1 MGTKYIIIGG
11 GAAAVTAA
19 KAIRNH
25 DAEGSIR
32 IYVKEKS
39 LPYNRVKLS
48 KELFEDLG
56 NENVLIKK
64 EQWYRKN
71 DIRVFV
77 ETSISNIDTEARFV
91 YTSGGEQI
99 SYDKLLICTG
109 SNNRKLM
116 LTGAELKGV
125 FTIREMVEAEEFKA
139 FIQQKNHI
147 VIIGG
152 GVQGLETAWS
162 LLKAGK
168 KVTIVE
174 AFSSLMGRQ
183 LDERTSNL
191 LKDKVE
197 AQGVEVVLNAQIERI
212 VGDEEVTGIEIKD
225 TGFISCDSVLY
236 SIGVIPNIELTR
248 STPIETNRGII
259 VDEQLKTNID
269 DVYAAGD
276 AVELQGEVTGLWG
289 SAMEQGTVAGANMA
303 GANIVYKK
311 ILPTTIFHAFD
322 MELFSIGLVD
332 ESKCDKTITEAD
344 GTDKYTKLFIKDNKI
359 VGIISLGSVTESAPY
374 TEAIEN
380 QTSLEGINLDEIS
393 VSRLMEE
400 IKKQDNVM
408 KRYMCIP
415 CGYIYDPKKGDPDED
430 IEPGTPFEALP
441 EDWVCPV
448 CGKEKDRFVEVKE

>member
-1 MGTKYIIIGG
+1 MNKNYIIIGG

-19 KAIRNH
+19 KAIRNQ
-25 DAEGSIR
+25 DAEATIQ

-64 EQWYRKN
+64 DKWYQKN
-71 DIRVFV
+71 NIQVFT
-77 ETSISNIDTEARFV
+77 EINITSIDTEAHFV
-91 YTSGGEQI
+91 LTSQGEQI

-109 SNNRKLM
+109 SNNRKLT
-116 LTGAELKGV
+116 LPGAELKGV

-139 FIQQKNHI
+139 YIENRNHI

-174 AFSSLMGRQ
+174 ACPTLMGRQ
-183 LDERTSNL
+183 LDEPTAKL

-197 AQGVEVVLNAQIERI
+197 SLGVEVILNAGIEQIK
-212 VGDEEVTGIEIKD
+212 GDGEVTGVVLKVR
-225 TGFISCDSVLY
+225 GFIRCDGVVY
-236 SIGVIPNIELTR
+236 SIGVLPNIELVN
-248 STPIETNRGII
+248 STPIKTNRGIF
-259 VDEQLKTNID
+259 VDGQMKTNVE

-276 AVELQGEVTGLWG
+276 VAEFQNEVVGLWG
-289 SAMEQGTVAGANMA
+289 SAMEQGTVAGSNMA
-303 GANIVYKK
+303 GAKVLYKK
-311 ILPTTIFHAFD
+311 ILPTTIFHAFH
-322 MELFSIGLVD
+322 MELFSIGQVD
-332 ESKCDKTITEAD
+332 ESRCDKTITE
-344 GTDKYTKLFIKDNKI
+344 TDQNEKYTKLFIKENRI
-359 VGIISLGSVTESAPY
+359 IGVISLENITESAPY
-374 TEAIEN
+374 TLAIEN
-380 QTSLEGINLDEIS
+380 QTSLQGIDLDGIN
-393 VSRLMEE
+393 VSQLMEKLNNQNNE
-400 IKKQDNVM
+400 LKK
-408 KRYMCIP
+408 YICIP

-430 IEPGTPFEALP
+430 IEPGTPFEELP

-448 CGKEKDRFVEVKE
+448 CGKEKDRFAEVKE